1 MGRFLVLGVGALL
14 IVLGT
19 ACAGPRSTATPTA
32 TLTPVRTALPTVTPT
47 QVRTATPISTPRPTA
62 TPSPTPTHTRTP
74 TPVPT
79 ATPTFSPTSAV
90 VPTTTP
96 TPTPVPTVAPTPT
109 PIITVPQYQRQ
120 QVVFERAAFDVEL
133 AATAAQRATGLM
145 GREHLGDREG
155 MLFVQEMEGIYSFG
169 MGGMVIPLD
178 ILWMD
183 ADGVVAGVTANVSP
197 DPEGTTSASYSPP
210 RPVLYVLEIKAGL
223 AESVG
228 ISAGSQAKF
237 VPEFD

>member
-1 MGRFLVLGVGALL
+1 MRTVVRWPLVFGLIAL
-14 IVLGT
+14 IT
-19 ACAGPRSTATPTA
+19 IACM
-32 TLTPVRTALPTVTPT
+32 
-47 QVRTATPISTPRPTA
+47 
-62 TPSPTPTHTRTP
+62 
-74 TPVPT
+74 
-79 ATPTFSPTSAV
+79 
-90 VPTTTP
+90 
-96 TPTPVPTVAPTPT
+96 APTET
-109 PIITVPQYQRQ
+109 PALTVPQQQGQ
-120 QVVFERAAFDVEL
+120 QVVFEGATFNVEL
-133 AATAAQRATGLM
+133 AVTLEQRARGLI

-210 RPVLYVLEIKAGL
+210 RPILYVLEIKAGL